1 MLKLILGRAGSGK
14 TTAVYRRMCGA
25 GAERPQ
31 VLLVPEQN
39 SHEAERALCKV
50 GGNGVSLYAEVLSFS
65 RLANRVFLAAGGL
78 GEAELDAGGRLLLM
92 HRAVK
97 SVAAQ
102 LTVCARSAGRA
113 SFLRS
118 LIATVDELKSCRVSP
133 ADLERAGCEAEGPEG
148 EKLRDLSLI
157 CGAYDALTAQVALD
171 PRDRLTRTAEKLK
184 DCPWA
189 AGRDLWLDGF
199 TDFTPQQI
207 EVLSRLLEQ
216 AHSVTVTLT
225 CDHLEEDEGGTG
237 IFSPARRTA
246 AQLLRAARERRV
258 PSQVEHL
265 AAEGGGRAADLDFL
279 EKALFAH
286 APGLEREPEGAVEL
300 FAARTPR
307 EEVEWTAARILEL
320 VRREGLR
327 FRDIGV
333 VARSYRTY
341 QDLVESVFAR
351 YGVPVFSS
359 SMSEILDKPILALV
373 TGALDTV
380 AGGYVYDDVFR
391 YLKTGLTD
399 LGEEDRDLLENY
411 VLKWDIR
418 GSRWTQEKPWTMHPR
433 GYGFPMA
440 EEAPKY
446 NGNVTF
452 L

>member
-307 EEVEWTAARILEL
+307 GEVEWTAARILEL

-411 VLKWDIR
+411 VLK
-418 GSRWTQEKPWTMHPR
+418 
-433 GYGFPMA
+433 
-440 EEAPKY
+440 
-446 NGNVTF
+446 
-452 L
+452 

>member
-184 DCPWA
+184 EHPWA
-189 AGRDLWLDGF
+189 QGMDLWLDGF
-199 TDFTPQQI
+199 TDFTPQQR
-207 EVLSRLLEQ
+207 EVLRHLMRQ
-216 AHSVTVTLT
+216 ADSLTVTLT
-225 CDHLEEDEGGTG
+225 CDHLEEDEGGAG

-246 AQLLRAARERRV
+246 AGLLRLAAQEGI
-258 PSQVEHL
+258 SCEVEHL
-265 AAEGGGRAADLDFL
+265 VPDWDKRCEPLRQV
-279 EKALFAH
+279 EKQLFAH
-286 APGLEREPEGAVEL
+286 GEAEPV
-300 FAARTPR
+300 
-307 EEVEWTAARILEL
+307 
-320 VRREGLR
+320 
-327 FRDIGV
+327 
-333 VARSYRTY
+333 S
-341 QDLVESVFAR
+341 
-351 YGVPVFSS
+351 
-359 SMSEILDKPILALV
+359 
-373 TGALDTV
+373 
-380 AGGYVYDDVFR
+380 
-391 YLKTGLTD
+391 
-399 LGEEDRDLLENY
+399 
-411 VLKWDIR
+411 
-418 GSRWTQEKPWTMHPR
+418 
-433 GYGFPMA
+433 
-440 EEAPKY
+440 
-446 NGNVTF
+446 
-452 L
+452 

>member
-225 CDHLEEDEGGTG
+225 CDHLEEDEGETG

-246 AQLLRAARERRV
+246 AQLLRV
-258 PSQVEHL
+258 
-265 AAEGGGRAADLDFL
+265 FY
-279 EKALFAH
+279 
-286 APGLEREPEGAVEL
+286 
-300 FAARTPR
+300 
-307 EEVEWTAARILEL
+307 IL
-320 VRREGLR
+320 
-327 FRDIGV
+327 
-333 VARSYRTY
+333 
-341 QDLVESVFAR
+341 
-351 YGVPVFSS
+351 
-359 SMSEILDKPILALV
+359 
-373 TGALDTV
+373 
-380 AGGYVYDDVFR
+380 
-391 YLKTGLTD
+391 
-399 LGEEDRDLLENY
+399 LL
-411 VLKWDIR
+411 
-418 GSRWTQEKPWTMHPR
+418 
-433 GYGFPMA
+433 
-440 EEAPKY
+440 
-446 NGNVTF
+446 
-452 L
+452 